1 MLLPK
6 CELLRFQEKEEVIL
20 DFKSEQFDPAVI
32 FPPTNI
38 SGGGGVCDI
47 HSRQNSTQA
56 KLMEEIDL
64 KS

>member
-20 DFKSEQFDPAVI
+20 DFKSERFDPAVI
-32 FPPTNI
+32 FPLTNI
-38 SGGGGVCDI
+38 SGDVCDI
-47 HSRQNSTQA
+47 HSRQTSRQA
-56 KLMEEIDL
+56 KMMEEIDL